1 MAETL
6 SWLLGT
12 PHKLDQS
19 VTGNT
24 DATAH
29 MDALDIAILYK
40 LIGGIAAYPEYRGHL
55 SYS

>member
-12 PHKLDQS
+12 LHKLDQS